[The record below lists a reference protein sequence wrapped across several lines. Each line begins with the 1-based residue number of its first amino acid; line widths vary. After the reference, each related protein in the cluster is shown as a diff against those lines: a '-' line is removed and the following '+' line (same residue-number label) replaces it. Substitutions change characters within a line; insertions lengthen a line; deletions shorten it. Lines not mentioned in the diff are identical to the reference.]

1 MNAVRTRIPIG
12 NTRRSTTAQ
21 ALGRAGMACYGVV
34 HLIVAYL
41 ALRIAFGGGSD
52 APADQNGALQEIGSN
67 SFGLVVLWV
76 LAIGLLAFGL
86 WQVLM
91 AATGYEWVSGG
102 ERVRKRLGAAGR
114 AIVVFALGYSAI
126 RIAVGAGSAAGNQRQ
141 QEATAKLLS
150 LPAGPAIVVVA
161 ACCVA
166 AVAVAAGVKGVR
178 RSFMEDLDTFELPRA
193 TRRWVARLGTGGYLA
208 KGVVFA
214 VIAVLLGY
222 AGLRSDARAAGGLD
236 AALRTLAGQP
246 FGTVLLT
253 IVALGLA
260 AFGAYCFG
268 ASWAHRR

>member
-1 MNAVRTRIPIG
+1 MNAVRARIPIG
-12 NTRRSTTAQ
+12 KTRSSPTAQ
-21 ALGRAGMACYGVV
+21 TLGRAGMACYGVV

-41 ALRIAFGGGSD
+41 ALRIAFGGSGQ
-52 APADQNGALQEIGSN
+52 PADQNGALQEIGSTG
-67 SFGLVVLWV
+67 FGRVVLWV
-76 LAIGLLAFGL
+76 LAIGLVAYGA

-91 AATGYEWVSGG
+91 AATGYEWVRGG
-102 ERVRKRLGAAGR
+102 KRLRKRLGSVGR
-114 AIVVFALGYSAI
+114 AIVVFALAYSAI

-141 QEATAKLLS
+141 QEVTAKLLA

-166 AVAVAAGVKGVR
+166 AIAIAAGVKGVR
-178 RSFMEDLDTFELPRA
+178 RSFLEDLDTTELARA
-193 TRRWVARLGTGGYLA
+193 TRRWVARLGTVGYLA

-214 VIAVLLGY
+214 VVAVLLAY
-222 AGLRSDARAAGGLD
+222 AGLRADAREAGGLD

-260 AFGAYCFG
+260 AFGAFCAG
-268 ASWAHRR
+268 AAWAHRR